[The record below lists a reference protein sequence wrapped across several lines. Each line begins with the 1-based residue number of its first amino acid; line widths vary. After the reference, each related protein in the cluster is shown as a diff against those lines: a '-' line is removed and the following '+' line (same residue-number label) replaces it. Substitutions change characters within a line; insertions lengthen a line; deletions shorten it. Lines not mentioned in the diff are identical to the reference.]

1 MRLVDHVRIS
11 RRQKSRIPARVSA
24 ETGEIQLRNGG
35 GSVAF
40 QSSLERGFVQICDFA
55 NEVRHIA
62 WEPFTIEFDDRV
74 DGKVRTY
81 TPDYLVDVETRN
93 SDRHRY
99 IVGVKQKQE
108 ADRIW
113 AGGPTTVQARA
124 HVAMMAWC
132 RDQQD
137 CSFLLVT
144 EHELAKKG
152 LGNIR
157 AIVDR
162 ASYEPDEALAEHLLS
177 SVGRYGPIE
186 LGQVSEMCG
195 EAGFARPEVLSTAL
209 RLCADDRIWFDVASP
224 WNDRTLLNQGPRRR
238 VFIR

>member
-11 RRQKSRIPARVSA
+11 LRQKRGIPTRASA
-24 ETGEIQLRNGG
+24 ETGQFQLRDSS

-40 QSSLERGFVQICDFA
+40 QSPLEHGFVQICDFA

-62 WEPFTIEFDDRV
+62 WEPFTIEFHDLV

-81 TPDYLVDVETRN
+81 TPDYLVDVETRT
-93 SDRHRY
+93 SERHRY
-99 IVGVKQKQE
+99 IVEMKQKRE

-124 HVAMMAWC
+124 HIAMMTWC
-132 RDQQD
+132 RDQHD

-157 AIVDR
+157 AIADR
-162 ASYEPDEALAEHLLS
+162 ASYEPDKALSEHLLT
-177 SVGRYGPIE
+177 SVGKHGPIE
-186 LGQVSEMCG
+186 LGQATEICG
-195 EAGFARPEVLSTAL
+195 EAGFARPEILSTIL
-209 RLCADDRIWFDVASP
+209 RLCADDRIWFDVAGP
-224 WNDRTLLNQGPRRR
+224 WNDLTLLNQGHRRR